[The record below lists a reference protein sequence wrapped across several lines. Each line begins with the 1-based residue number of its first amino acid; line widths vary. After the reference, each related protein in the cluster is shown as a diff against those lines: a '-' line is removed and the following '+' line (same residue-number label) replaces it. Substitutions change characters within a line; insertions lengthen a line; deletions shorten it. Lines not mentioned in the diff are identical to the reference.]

1 MSPLWG
7 GANGFVVDI
16 TLKGSRLVTNYPSPE
31 RGATGGSWIVNFD
44 EQQTY
49 RLFPDTREYSVKK
62 FHDVMNG
69 IAETHHDIEAAVP
82 AQERLLPTTS
92 VDLPAQS
99 RRRASR
105 FEYRADVKETGQRKQ
120 ILGYDTR
127 EVILTITACEGGK
140 TLDENGGWVVTN
152 TVWLAPRIPAIDN
165 LVATQRRYVKTVTKG
180 IYDTV
185 FTDIEFPGNEFYDPF
200 YPEHAIVGVHVI
212 AETEKLDGTV
222 LSSSTVYELART
234 AKEMKSAQSQYEAQ
248 QKRLTGS
255 GARVLGGAPPQRTRM
270 VTMTMTYLSL
280 ESNVSDSDVAVPAS
294 YVKVKK

>member
-7 GANGFVVDI
+7 GANGFVVEI
-16 TLKGSRLVTNYPSPE
+16 TLKGSRLVTDYPSPE
-31 RGATGGSWIVNFD
+31 RGATAGSWIVDFD

-49 RLFPDTREYSVKK
+49 RLFPNTREYSVQK
-62 FHDVMNG
+62 FRDVMNG
-69 IAETHHDIEAAVP
+69 IAETHRVIEASVP
-82 AQERLLPTTS
+82 AQEQLLPTTG

-105 FEYRADVKETGQRKQ
+105 FEYTADAKETGQRKQ

-127 EVILTITACEGGK
+127 EVILTVTACERGK
-140 TLDENGGWVVTN
+140 TLDEDGGWVVTN
-152 TVWLAPRIPAIDN
+152 TIWLAPRIPAIDS
-165 LVATQRRYVKTVTKG
+165 LVAAQRRYVKTVTKG

-185 FTDIEFPGNEFYDPF
+185 FTDVEFPGNEFYDPF
-200 YPEHAIVGVHVI
+200 YPEHAVVGIHVI

-222 LSSSTVYELART
+222 LSSNTVYELART

-255 GARVLGGAPPQRTRM
+255 GARILGGGPPKRTRM
-270 VTMTMTYLSL
+270 VTMSIDYLSIDA
-280 ESNVSDSDVAVPAS
+280 NVTDADVAIPAGF
-294 YVKVKK
+294 KKK